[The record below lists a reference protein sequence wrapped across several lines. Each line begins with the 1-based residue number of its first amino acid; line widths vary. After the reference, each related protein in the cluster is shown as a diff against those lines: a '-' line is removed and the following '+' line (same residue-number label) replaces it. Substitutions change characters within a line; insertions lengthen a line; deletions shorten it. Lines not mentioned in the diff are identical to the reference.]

1 MAISK
6 YGKFPD
12 SRDANY
18 LLFRVCAE
26 FMVLLHA
33 VYIFPVLILLD
44 SYDVEM
50 HIPKGIF
57 TELFFSV
64 GVDTKQLS

>member
-1 MAISK
+1 
-6 YGKFPD
+6 
-12 SRDANY
+12 
-18 LLFRVCAE
+18 
-26 FMVLLHA
+26 MVILHA